1 LSENER
7 VLADRYLER
16 LPADRRQQVLDE
28 LEGRIRAEKKGAAPV
43 ISEVQFL
50 AHLCRCVEKG
60 TFQFVLG
67 LKVQEERDQRR
78 REAEQRKQEQLAHA
92 EARKRRGETRDGTDN
107 PLAEMKRRLG
117 MRSAPASESPER

>member
-7 VLADRYLER
+7 ALADRYLGR
-16 LPADRRQQVLDE
+16 LPEDRRQQVLDE

-50 AHLCRCVEKG
+50 IHLCRCVEKG

-78 REAEQRKQEQLAHA
+78 REAEQREQEQLAQA
-92 EARKRRGETRDGTDN
+92 EARRRRGADRDGTEN
-107 PLAEMKRRLG
+107 PLTEMKRRLG
-117 MRSAPASESPER
+117 MHGAPPPESPER

>member
-1 LSENER
+1 
-7 VLADRYLER
+7 
-16 LPADRRQQVLDE
+16 
-28 LEGRIRAEKKGAAPV
+28 
-43 ISEVQFL
+43 
-50 AHLCRCVEKG
+50 
-60 TFQFVLG
+60 
-67 LKVQEERDQRR
+67 VQEERDQRR